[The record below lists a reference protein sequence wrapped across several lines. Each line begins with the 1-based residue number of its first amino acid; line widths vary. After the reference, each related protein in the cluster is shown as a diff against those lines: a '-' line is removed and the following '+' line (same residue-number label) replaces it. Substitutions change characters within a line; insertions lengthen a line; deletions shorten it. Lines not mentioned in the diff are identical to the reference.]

1 MNIKPRT
8 AWALSPVC
16 IAVAAIAG
24 ACAPELDA
32 GEDEVALSR
41 DGSEVLIQ
49 HWSDR
54 EEPLWPGGI
63 ESAVSA
69 RLEDERGDV
78 SLWGFDPAG
87 AGLLFV
93 YVAAADEARGMS
105 EVVAGERS
113 ALGLSLPGAD
123 AGKIVPIIPIGPP
136 GFPPDPIHVE
146 AVGGFAGQVF
156 EASLRLDDMLR
167 R

>member
-8 AWALSPVC
+8 EWALSPVC
-16 IAVAAIAG
+16 IAVAAMAG
-24 ACAPELDA
+24 ACAPELDT
-32 GEDEVALSR
+32 GEDESALSR
-41 DGSEVLIQ
+41 SGEVVVQ

-54 EEPLWPGGI
+54 QEPLWPREI
-63 ESAVSA
+63 ESAVSV

-93 YVAAADEARGMS
+93 YVASADEAGDMVG
-105 EVVAGERS
+105 VVAGERTG
-113 ALGLSLPGAD
+113 LGLSIPGAD

-136 GFPPDPIHVE
+136 GHPPEPVHVE